1 MTPEPRLICFG
12 NFTLD
17 DVVLPSARE
26 RRGCIGGDALY
37 AALGAR
43 LWTPAVEMA
52 APIGK
57 DLPER
62 VRDVVVAAGFSPA
75 ALAARDLPTL
85 RNRVVYEADGSRAW
99 TLCASEQEFEAL
111 SPTPD
116 DLPPGYRA
124 AGAFL
129 VLAMA
134 LSAQERLTDWMRAQT
149 NALVALDPQ
158 EDYIAGNHSRLRS
171 LIGKVD
177 VFLPSAEEVRRLTG
191 GEDWATA
198 SRDFAA
204 LGPRLVVVKLG
215 AEGVVVHDAARD
227 LFLRIPAYPARP
239 VDTTGAG
246 DAFCGGF
253 MAALLT
259 APDDLEGAARRG
271 AVAASFAISGYG
283 AAAIL
288 AATSAE
294 AARRLADWVRPGGRH
309 G

>member
-1 MTPEPRLICFG
+1 MTSEPRLVCFG

-17 DVVLPSARE
+17 DVVLPGGRE
-26 RRGCIGGDALY
+26 RPGCIGGDALY

-62 VRDVVVAAGFSPA
+62 VREAVVAAGFSTA
-75 ALAARDLPTL
+75 ALAARNLPTL
-85 RNRVVYEADGSRAW
+85 RNRVVYEAAGGRAW
-99 TLCASEQEFEAL
+99 TLRASEEEFESL

-124 AGAFL
+124 AEAFL

-134 LSAQERLTDWMRAQT
+134 LAAQERLIKWMREQT
-149 NALVALDPQ
+149 KALVALDPQ
-158 EDYIAGNHSRLRS
+158 EDYIAGNHARLRS

-191 GEDWATA
+191 GEDWPAA
-198 SRDFAA
+198 ARDFAA
-204 LGPRLVVVKLG
+204 LGPRLVAVKLG
-215 AEGVVVHDAARD
+215 AEGVVVYDAARD
-227 LFLRIPAYPARP
+227 LFIRIPAYPASP

-253 MAALLT
+253 MAALLS
-259 APDDLEGAARRG
+259 APDDIEGAARSG

-283 AAAIL
+283 AAGIL
-288 AATSAE
+288 AATSAQ
-294 AARRLADWVRPGGRH
+294 AARRLADWH
-309 G
+309 SA